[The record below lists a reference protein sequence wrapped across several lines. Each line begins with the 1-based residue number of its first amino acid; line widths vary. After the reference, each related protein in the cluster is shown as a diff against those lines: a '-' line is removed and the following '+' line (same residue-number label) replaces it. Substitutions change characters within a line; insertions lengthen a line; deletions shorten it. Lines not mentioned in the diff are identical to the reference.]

1 MLPLHPARK
10 GELAVYL
17 NNFMATKLRLQRH
30 GRKKQAYYY
39 IVAADSRAP
48 RDGRF
53 IERIGDY
60 NPNSNPATINL
71 DLNKAVKW
79 LDTGAI
85 PTDTV
90 RAILSYK
97 GAMMLHHL
105 HGGVNKGSFT
115 AEEADAKFAQWT
127 AEKDAKVQS
136 KRDMLASAKAMTAA
150 EKFKA
155 EAKVKEARAAAIAAK
170 NAVVEEAAAEAV
182 AAEEAVVEE
191 TAAVE
196 AVVEETVVEKVA
208 VEETVAENSPAEE
221 TAAPEAPAEN
231 TEA

>member
-1 MLPLHPARK
+1 MLHSACVYNFLRTCFIFKIKILPLHPARQ
-10 GELAVYL
+10 GDLAIYY
-17 NNFMATKLRLQRH
+17 FMATKLRLQRH
-30 GRKKQAYYY
+30 GRKKRAYYY

-71 DLNKAVKW
+71 DLQKAVKW

-105 HGGVNKGSFT
+105 HGGVNKGAFS
-115 AEEADAKFAQWT
+115 AEEADAKFAKWME
-127 AEKDAKVQS
+127 EKESKIQS
-136 KRDMLASAKAMTAA
+136 KRDTLAKAKAQTLA
-150 EKFKA
+150 EKLEA

-170 NAVVEEAAAEAV
+170 NAVVEEAAAEE
-182 AAEEAVVEE
+182 AAE
-191 TAAVE
+191 T
-196 AVVEETVVEKVA
+196 
-208 VEETVAENSPAEE
+208 PAEE
-221 TAAPEAPAEN
+221 NAAEGEAEAPAEN

>member
-1 MLPLHPARK
+1 
-10 GELAVYL
+10 
-17 NNFMATKLRLQRH
+17 MATKLRLQRH
-30 GRKKQAYYY
+30 GRNKKAYYY

-60 NPNSNPATINL
+60 NPNTNPATINL
-71 DLNKAVKW
+71 DLTKAVKW

-105 HGGVNKGSFT
+105 HGGVNKGAFT
-115 AEEADAKFAQWT
+115 AEDADAKFQKWT
-127 AEKDAKVQS
+127 EEKESKVQS
-136 KRDMLASAKAMTAA
+136 KRDTLASAKAQTNA
-150 EKFKA
+150 EKLKA
-155 EAKVKEARAAAIAAK
+155 EAKVKEAKAAAIAAK
-170 NAVVEEAAAEAV
+170 NAVVEEAP
-182 AAEEAVVEE
+182 VEE
-191 TAAVE
+191 TAAEETPVVE
-196 AVVEETVVEKVA
+196 AEANPTED
-208 VEETVAENSPAEE
+208 
-221 TAAPEAPAEN
+221 TAGTTEAPAEN

>member
-1 MLPLHPARK
+1 LLPLHPART
-10 GELAVYL
+10 GELAFLY
-17 NNFMATKLRLQRH
+17 NFMATKLRLQRH

-60 NPNSNPATINL
+60 NPNTNPATINL
-71 DLNKAVKW
+71 DLVKAVKW
-79 LDTGAI
+79 LDNGAI

-105 HGGVNKGSFT
+105 HGGVNKGAFT
-115 AEEADAKFAQWT
+115 AEEADAKFAAWMTEKETKVQGKREQLAAT
-127 AEKDAKVQS
+127 KAELNAEK
-136 KRDMLASAKAMTAA
+136 L
-150 EKFKA
+150 KA
-155 EAKVKEARAAAIAAK
+155 EAKVKEAKAAAIAAK
-170 NAVVEEAAAEAV
+170 NAVVEAAATEEVSEEV
-182 AAEEAVVEE
+182 AE
-191 TAAVE
+191 TAVE
-196 AVVEETVVEKVA
+196 ATE
-208 VEETVAENSPAEE
+208 
-221 TAAPEAPAEN
+221 EAPATEVSNTEEAAEN

>member
-1 MLPLHPARK
+1 
-10 GELAVYL
+10 
-17 NNFMATKLRLQRH
+17 MATKLRLQRQ
-30 GRKKQAYYY
+30 GRKKRAYYY

-79 LDTGAI
+79 LDNGAI

-105 HGGVNKGSFT
+105 HGGVNKGAFSM
-115 AEEADAKFAQWT
+115 EEANTRFEKWMT
-127 AEKDAKVQS
+127 EKDSKVQS
-136 KRDMLASAKAMTAA
+136 KRDRLAATKAELLA
-150 EKFKA
+150 EKLKA
-155 EAKVKEARAAAIAAK
+155 EAKVKEAKAAAIAAK
-170 NAVVEEAAAEAV
+170 LAASEATEEEQTPEV
-182 AAEEAVVEE
+182 
-191 TAAVE
+191 
-196 AVVEETVVEKVA
+196 
-208 VEETVAENSPAEE
+208 ENSEN
-221 TAAPEAPAEN
+221 APEAPAEN
-231 TEA
+231 SEA

>member
-1 MLPLHPARK
+1 
-10 GELAVYL
+10 
-17 NNFMATKLRLQRH
+17 MATKLRLQRH
-30 GRKKQAYYY
+30 GRKQRAYYY

-60 NPNSNPATINL
+60 NPNTNPATINL
-71 DLNKAVKW
+71 DLPKAVKW
-79 LDTGAI
+79 LDNGAI

-105 HGGVNKGSFT
+105 HGGVNKGAFT
-115 AEEADAKFAQWT
+115 AEEADAKFAAWMT
-127 AEKDAKVQS
+127 EKDNKVQS
-136 KRDMLASAKAMTAA
+136 KREKLAATKAEQNA

-155 EAKVKEARAAAIAAK
+155 EAKIKEAKAAAIAAK
-170 NAVVEEAAAEAV
+170 NAAAEVVASEESSEAAAE
-182 AAEEAVVEE
+182 E
-191 TAAVE
+191 TAVE
-196 AVVEETVVEKVA
+196 ATE
-208 VEETVAENSPAEE
+208 
-221 TAAPEAPAEN
+221 EAPATEVNNTEATEN

>member
-1 MLPLHPARK
+1 MPPARP
-10 GELAVYL
+10 GDLA
-17 NNFMATKLRLQRH
+17 FFIMATKLRLQRH
-30 GRKKQAYYY
+30 GRKQRAYYY

-60 NPNSNPATINL
+60 NPNTNPATINL
-71 DLNKAVKW
+71 DLPKAVKW
-79 LDTGAI
+79 LDNGAI

-105 HGGVNKGSFT
+105 HGGVNKGAFT
-115 AEEADAKFAQWT
+115 AEEADAKFAAWMT
-127 AEKDAKVQS
+127 EKDSKVQN
-136 KRDMLASAKAMTAA
+136 KREQLAATKAEINA

-155 EAKVKEARAAAIAAK
+155 EEKVKEAKAAAIAAK
-170 NAVVEEAAAEAV
+170 NAVVE
-182 AAEEAVVEE
+182 
-191 TAAVE
+191 
-196 AVVEETVVEKVA
+196 
-208 VEETVAENSPAEE
+208 AEE
-221 TAAPEAPAEN
+221 TSEVATEEVVAEVSAVETAEEVVAEVPAVETTEEAPAAEVTNTDEPAAEN

>member
-1 MLPLHPARK
+1 
-10 GELAVYL
+10 
-17 NNFMATKLRLQRH
+17 MATKLRLQRQ
-30 GRKKQAYYY
+30 GRKQRAYYY

-79 LDTGAI
+79 LDNGAV

-105 HGGVNKGSFT
+105 HGGVNKGAFSM
-115 AEEADAKFAQWT
+115 EEANARFEKWMNEKESKVQNKRDKLAATKAEAL
-127 AEKDAKVQS
+127 AEK
-136 KRDMLASAKAMTAA
+136 L
-150 EKFKA
+150 KA
-155 EAKVKEARAAAIAAK
+155 EAKVKEAKAAAIAAK
-170 NAVVEEAAAEAV
+170 LAASEASEE
-182 AAEEAVVEE
+182 AAEEAAPDVENTE
-191 TAAVE
+191 E
-196 AVVEETVVEKVA
+196 AT
-208 VEETVAENSPAEE
+208 
-221 TAAPEAPAEN
+221 PEAPAEN

>member
-1 MLPLHPARK
+1 LIFSFLLLPLHPART
-10 GELAVYL
+10 GELAFLY
-17 NNFMATKLRLQRH
+17 NFMATKLRLQRH

-71 DLNKAVKW
+71 DLKKAVKW
-79 LDTGAI
+79 LDTGAV

-105 HGGVNKGSFT
+105 HGGVNKGAFT
-115 AEEADAKFAQWT
+115 AEEADAKFAKWT
-127 AEKDAKVQS
+127 EEKEAKVQS
-136 KRDMLASAKAMTAA
+136 KRDSLANAKAQTAS
-150 EKFKA
+150 ERLKA
-155 EAKVKEARAAAIAAK
+155 EAKIKEARAAAIAAK
-170 NAVVEEAAAEAV
+170 NAVVEEV
-182 AAEEAVVEE
+182 PAEEVEAPVVEDSVE
-191 TAAVE
+191 TPAVE
-196 AVVEETVVEKVA
+196 ATEAIEAT
-208 VEETVAENSPAEE
+208 SSD
-221 TAAPEAPAEN
+221 APEAAAEN

>member
-1 MLPLHPARK
+1 MR
-10 GELAVYL
+10 
-17 NNFMATKLRLQRH
+17 FFIMATKLRLQRH
-30 GRKKQAYYY
+30 GRKQRAYYY

-60 NPNSNPATINL
+60 NPNTNPATINL
-71 DLNKAVKW
+71 DLEKAVKW
-79 LDTGAI
+79 LDNGAI

-105 HGGVNKGSFT
+105 HGGVNKGAFT
-115 AEEADAKFAQWT
+115 AEEADAKFAAWMT
-127 AEKDAKVQS
+127 EKDSKVQN
-136 KRDMLASAKAMTAA
+136 KREQLAATKAEINA

-155 EAKVKEARAAAIAAK
+155 EEKVKEAKAAAIAAK
-170 NAVVEEAAAEAV
+170 NAVVEVVEAEEAAAEESVVEATEEVVAEVTAV
-182 AAEEAVVEE
+182 ETAEEVVAEVPAVETTEEAPAAEVTKTDEA
-191 TAAVE
+191 A
-196 AVVEETVVEKVA
+196 
-208 VEETVAENSPAEE
+208 
-221 TAAPEAPAEN
+221 AEN

>member
-1 MLPLHPARK
+1 
-10 GELAVYL
+10 
-17 NNFMATKLRLQRH
+17 MATKLRLQRH
-30 GRKKQAYYY
+30 GRKQRAYYY

-60 NPNSNPATINL
+60 NPNTNPATINL
-71 DLNKAVKW
+71 DLPKAVKW
-79 LDTGAI
+79 LDNGAI

-105 HGGVNKGSFT
+105 HGGVNKGAFT
-115 AEEADAKFAQWT
+115 AEEADAKFAAWMT
-127 AEKDAKVQS
+127 EKESKVQG
-136 KRDMLASAKAMTAA
+136 KREQLAATKAELNA

-155 EAKVKEARAAAIAAK
+155 EAKIKEAKAAAIAAK
-170 NAVVEEAAAEAV
+170 NAAAEAV
-182 AAEEAVVEE
+182 ASEEVAEEA
-191 TAAVE
+191 A
-196 AVVEETVVEKVA
+196 ETVVEA
-208 VEETVAENSPAEE
+208 TE
-221 TAAPEAPAEN
+221 EAPATEVNNTEEAAEN

>member
-1 MLPLHPARK
+1 
-10 GELAVYL
+10 
-17 NNFMATKLRLQRH
+17 MATKLRLQRQ
-30 GRKKQAYYY
+30 GRKKRAYYY

-71 DLNKAVKW
+71 DLKKAVKW
-79 LDTGAI
+79 LDNGAV

-105 HGGVNKGSFT
+105 HGGVNKGVFSM
-115 AEEADAKFAQWT
+115 EEADARFAKWMT
-127 AEKDAKVQS
+127 DKEAKVQG
-136 KRDMLASAKAMTAA
+136 KRDKLAATKAELLA
-150 EKFKA
+150 EKLKA
-155 EAKVKEARAAAIAAK
+155 EAKVKEAKAAAIAAK
-170 NAVVEEAAAEAV
+170 LAASEATEEAAEAEV
-182 AAEEAVVEE
+182 
-191 TAAVE
+191 
-196 AVVEETVVEKVA
+196 
-208 VEETVAENSPAEE
+208 ENSEE
-221 TAAPEAPAEN
+221 AAPEAPAEN

>member
-1 MLPLHPARK
+1 
-10 GELAVYL
+10 
-17 NNFMATKLRLQRH
+17 MATKLRLQRH
-30 GRKKQAYYY
+30 GRKKKAYYY

-60 NPNSNPATINL
+60 NPNTNPATINI
-71 DLNKAVKW
+71 DLKQAVKW
-79 LDTGAI
+79 LDNGAV

-105 HGGVNKGSFT
+105 HGGVNRGAFSM
-115 AEEADAKFAQWT
+115 EEADARFQKWME
-127 AEKDAKVQS
+127 EKESKVQN
-136 KRDMLASAKAMTAA
+136 KRDKLAASKAEISA

-155 EAKVKEARAAAIAAK
+155 ESKIKDAKAAAIAAK
-170 NAVVEEAAAEAV
+170 NTVVEEAP
-182 AAEEAVVEE
+182 VVEE
-191 TAAVE
+191 SDAPAD
-196 AVVEETVVEKVA
+196 VVENSDA
-208 VEETVAENSPAEE
+208 V
-221 TAAPEAPAEN
+221 APEAPSEN

>member
-1 MLPLHPARK
+1 
-10 GELAVYL
+10 
-17 NNFMATKLRLQRH
+17 MATKLRLQRH

-71 DLNKAVKW
+71 DLKKAVKW
-79 LDTGAI
+79 LDTGAV

-115 AEEADAKFAQWT
+115 LEEADAKFAKWT
-127 AEKDAKVQS
+127 EDKDAKVQS
-136 KRDMLASAKAMTAA
+136 KRDSLASAKAQTAS
-150 EKFKA
+150 EKLKA
-155 EAKVKEARAAAIAAK
+155 EAKVKDARAAAIAAK
-170 NAVVEEAAAEAV
+170 NAVVEEVPA
-182 AAEEAVVEE
+182 EE
-191 TAAVE
+191 TAVVE
-196 AVVEETVVEKVA
+196 AVVETP
-208 VEETVAENSPAEE
+208 TEE
-221 TAAPEAPAEN
+221 TAVVEAVIETTTEEAAQETAVVEAVIETPAADVPEETTSEAPEAAAEN

>member
-1 MLPLHPARK
+1 
-10 GELAVYL
+10 
-17 NNFMATKLRLQRH
+17 MATKLRLQRH

-71 DLNKAVKW
+71 DLKKAVKW
-79 LDTGAI
+79 LDTGAV

-115 AEEADAKFAQWT
+115 LEEADAKFAKWT
-127 AEKDAKVQS
+127 EEKDAKVQS
-136 KRDMLASAKAMTAA
+136 KRDSLASAKAQTAS
-150 EKFKA
+150 EKLKA
-155 EAKVKEARAAAIAAK
+155 EAKIKEARAIAIAAK
-170 NAVVEEAAAEAV
+170 NAVVEEVPAEEI
-182 AAEEAVVEE
+182 AAEETTVVEAAVETAVVE
-191 TAAVE
+191 AAVE
-196 AVVEETVVEKVA
+196 TAVVEAA
-208 VEETVAENSPAEE
+208 VETPTVESTEE
-221 TAAPEAPAEN
+221 TTSEAPEAAAEN